1 MVLDVQL
8 THELSLMQCCYQEDN
23 IVGMRF
29 IHRYGAFFAV
39 VRISEYQPEWIG
51 FSVLIIEN
59 ISTLKTEQLLQILS
73 PHKEAIQHYY
83 KLCIEQQFG
92 G

>member
-29 IHRYGAFFAV
+29 LHRFGTFFAV

-51 FSVLIIEN
+51 FSVLVIEN
-59 ISTLKTEQLLQILS
+59 TSILKTEQLLQILS
-73 PHKEAIQHYY
+73 PHKDAIKHYHR
-83 KLCIEQQFG
+83 LCIEQESG
-92 G
+92 E